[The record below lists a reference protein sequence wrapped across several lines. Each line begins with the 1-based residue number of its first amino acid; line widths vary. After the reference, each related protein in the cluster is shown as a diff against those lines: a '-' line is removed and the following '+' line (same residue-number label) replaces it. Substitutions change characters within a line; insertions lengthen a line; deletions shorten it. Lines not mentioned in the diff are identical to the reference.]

1 MDQRIDVRALLSP
14 VVVAKYLTCR
24 DTPAK
29 RRIFRQTRK
38 AIGQASAYA
47 QKHMTD
53 AQGVLNPGLMP
64 QRLEDLNHIAP
75 PRIDVDD
82 VLVERWNRVA
92 EVWRNEQVAPER
104 ASGSRSEQQYE
115 CDP

>member
-1 MDQRIDVRALLSP
+1 RARLLLGLTYAILAGSTDEAIHDAAALLDQRIDVRALLSP
-14 VVVAKYLTCR
+14 VVVAKYLTGR

-53 AQGVLNPGLMP
+53 TKGMLNSVLMP

-75 PRIDVDD
+75 PRT
-82 VLVERWNRVA
+82 
-92 EVWRNEQVAPER
+92 
-104 ASGSRSEQQYE
+104 
-115 CDP
+115 